1 MQKQK
6 QHPVLATATM
16 QQQQQQQRL
25 KAACLRPSPLY
36 LQQQEVSCPNQ
47 VCTGT
52 EVEQHVN
59 QSWHI

>member
-1 MQKQK
+1 
-6 QHPVLATATM
+6 M
-16 QQQQQQQRL
+16 QQQQQQQTLPPPQQQRL